1 MTVPERL
8 SALRKCMEEKNID
21 VYVVPTAD
29 FHQSEY
35 VGEHFKA
42 RKFITG
48 FSGSA
53 GTAVITKTEARLW
66 TDGRYFIQAAAQLEG
81 TTVEL
86 MKMGEPDVPELNA
99 YIEEVLKEGET
110 LGFDGRVV
118 SVGEGEGYA
127 AIARKKNAKVN
138 YQVDLIDEI
147 WEDRPVLSEEPA
159 FDLDVKYAGET
170 VASKLARIREEMKE
184 AGTNV
189 HVVSTIDD
197 ICWTLNIRGNDIDF
211 FPLVLSYGII
221 TMDSFELYIDE
232 RKLDDKLKAKLAKD
246 GVNLHPYNDIYEDVK
261 KFGSDVVAMID
272 PGKLNYALFNN
283 IPENVK
289 TVKKRNPAILMK
301 AIKNPVEI
309 ENIHKAQ
316 IKDSVAHVRFMK
328 WLKENVGKMKIT
340 EMSASDKLDEFRAE
354 MGNFIRPSFEP
365 ISSFGEH
372 GAIVHYTSSPET
384 DVELKEGQLFLTDTG
399 AGFYEGSTDVTR
411 TYALGEVPQIMKDHF
426 TLVAISNLQLGSAKF
441 LEGSTGMILDILA
454 RKPFWDRD
462 LNFNHGTGHG
472 VGYLLN
478 IHEGPAGFRWKYR
491 KGETEVLQEGMVIT
505 DEPGIYIEGSHG
517 IRLENELLTCKGT
530 LNEYGQFMYF
540 EAITLIPMD
549 LDAINPDIM
558 TQEDKKLLNDYHAKV
573 YEVIAPYLN
582 EEEQEWLKKYTRA
595 I

>member
-66 TDGRYFIQAAAQLEG
+66 TDGRYFIQATAQLEG

-86 MKMGEPDVPELNA
+86 MKMGEPGVPELNA

-159 FDLDVKYAGET
+159 FNLDVKYAGET

-189 HVVSTIDD
+189 HVVSTLDD

-261 KFGSDVVAMID
+261 KFDSDVVAMID

-309 ENIHKAQ
+309 ENIRKAQ

-328 WLKENVGKMKIT
+328 WLKENVGKMRIT
-340 EMSASDKLDEFRAE
+340 DVRLLKVGIIYGANASGKSNVLGAIEFFKMLVLRVPKGRNDTTRAVPFLLDETSKTKTTKMSMSFYVNQLKYILSFELDKKRIYSE
-354 MGNFIRPSFEP
+354 TLTVYESIRPTKLYSRSYDP
-365 ISSFGEH
+365 DTDSSVIEFG
-372 GAIVHYTSSPET
+372 TN
-384 DVELKEGQLFLTDTG
+384 LK
-399 AGFYEGSTDVTR
+399 
-411 TYALGEVPQIMKDHF
+411 M
-426 TLVAISNLQLGSAKF
+426 AK
-441 LEGSTGMILDILA
+441 
-454 RKPFWDRD
+454 K
-462 LNFNHGTGHG
+462 N
-472 VGYLLN
+472 
-478 IHEGPAGFRWKYR
+478 
-491 KGETEVLQEGMVIT
+491 Q
-505 DEPGIYIEGSHG
+505 
-517 IRLENELLTCKGT
+517 
-530 LNEYGQFMYF
+530 
-540 EAITLIPMD
+540 
-549 LDAINPDIM
+549 DAIAGNTINNCSVLAAFGNSNVEK
-558 TQEDKKLLNDYHAKV
+558 TKLNDVYDYFAKHTKFA
-573 YEVIAPYLN
+573 ELSIS
-582 EEEQEWLKKYTRA
+582 T